1 MNVESM
7 LDQPDV
13 VKLVDEARRELAAG
27 KDKQAARLLTDAA
40 YHSHDAQI
48 EEEVRKLALEGRGRA
63 GLFGKGR
70 WDEII
75 RIADLHAAKRQP
87 QG

>member
-1 MNVESM
+1 M
-7 LDQPDV
+7 DV
-13 VKLVDEARRELAAG
+13 VHTIEKARQELAAG
-27 KDKQAARLLTDAA
+27 HDKQAARLLTDAA
-40 YHSHDAQI
+40 YETHDPQLEGKI
-48 EEEVRKLALEGRGRA
+48 RELALEGRGQA

-75 RIADLHAAKRQP
+75 RIADLRQSKG